1 MFDKKEQLIVW
12 IEHHYRAK
20 VVNVHPLALG
30 WKKVY
35 RIEQKSGEDW
45 VMRAYPPPDE
55 NSLPVDVEGL
65 AAVLLFLETQAYPAE
80 RVLPA
85 IDHAKIVQWDG
96 WQVLMTTFLG
106 QPLAAWQSA
115 AGSPQAL
122 PLPANNAEGAYA
134 PELLFSVS
142 TAIARLHRLPL
153 DAAMPRAGM
162 LPSKELAWANTG
174 LISIADQVPEQLQAA
189 YQQLVAAVQQA
200 DRLEE
205 LPFTLIHNDCN
216 PSNAVLTTA
225 GEISLIDWESA
236 GRGPALVD
244 VGILLSNCFNK
255 EKWRIEQAA
264 VDAIV
269 DGYCQHRLLNSAE
282 LDHLADAIRF
292 FRLVLLAGYFP
303 ARISQ
308 TMRNDE
314 LIYGATYAQWQAQY
328 EASAAI
334 ASLARER
341 FARYL

>member
-1 MFDKKEQLIVW
+1 MIDEKEQLIAW
-12 IEHHYRAK
+12 IEHHYPA
-20 VVNVHPLALG
+20 NVANIHPLAVG

-65 AAVLLFLETQAYPAE
+65 AAVLLFLEAQAYPAE
-80 RVLPA
+80 RVIRSL
-85 IDHAKIVQWDG
+85 DQAKLVQWDG

-115 AGSPQAL
+115 VESPKAL

-134 PELLFSVS
+134 PELLFGLSA
-142 TAIARLHRLPL
+142 AIARLHRLPF

-162 LPSKELAWANTG
+162 LPSKELAWANTN
-174 LISIADQVPEQLQAA
+174 LINIADQVPEPLQAE

-200 DRLEE
+200 DRLED
-205 LPFTLIHNDCN
+205 LPFALIHNDCN
-216 PSNAVLTTA
+216 PSNAVLTAA

-255 EKWRIEQAA
+255 QTLRIEHTA

-269 DGYCQHRLLNSAE
+269 DGYCQDRIPNSAE
-282 LDHLADAIRF
+282 LEHLADAIRF

-303 ARISQ
+303 ERISQ
-308 TMRNDE
+308 TVRADE
-314 LIYGATYAQWQAQY
+314 LIYGATYQQWQAQY
-328 EASAAI
+328 EASVGI
-334 ASLARER
+334 ANLAHER
-341 FARYL
+341 FARYV